1 MSEFAQIM
9 MWMIAGVI
17 FIVVVFSKPPRE
29 LTRKER
35 REMKRKAGI
44 VIALIIVGGLLCGP
58 AVIWAGDKEDYQGKL
73 DKLVQDKTISAL
85 TFENLSLRTQ
95 QAKDKDE
102 RIGEA
107 LSTLVKE
114 LQDKGFIIKQMA
126 NGAFEVIA
134 KPSEKK
140 EEAKPK

>member
-1 MSEFAQIM
+1 
-9 MWMIAGVI
+9 
-17 FIVVVFSKPPRE
+17 
-29 LTRKER
+29 
-35 REMKRKAGI
+35 MKRKAGI